1 MNKKIFIF
9 LNNKLLTI
17 DLILPFMLELKN
29 KQKYLDVEFIS
40 FDKKT
45 LNIIKK
51 NELLFD
57 AINKIG
63 KIKIFGNYFYFNNK
77 ITKVIGYFIDFS
89 RIILV
94 NFFYKVVFI
103 HFKALELFPYSIY

>member
-40 FDKKT
+40 FDKT

-51 NELLFD
+51 M
-57 AINKIG
+57 
-63 KIKIFGNYFYFNNK
+63 NYSLMPL
-77 ITKVIGYFIDFS
+77 TK
-89 RIILV
+89 
-94 NFFYKVVFI
+94 
-103 HFKALELFPYSIY
+103 LEK

>member
-40 FDKKT
+40 FDKNT

-51 NELLFD
+51 MNYSLMPL
-57 AINKIG
+57 IKIG
-63 KIKIFGNYFYFNNK
+63 KIKYL
-77 ITKVIGYFIDFS
+77 VIIS
-89 RIILV
+89 ILTII
-94 NFFYKVVFI
+94 K
-103 HFKALELFPYSIY
+103 

>member
-17 DLILPFMLELKN
+17 DLVPFMLELKN

-77 ITKVIGYFIDFS
+77 ITKVID
-89 RIILV
+89 ILLI
-94 NFFYKVVFI
+94 F
-103 HFKALELFPYSIY
+103 LELFLSTFFTKLYLSILRH